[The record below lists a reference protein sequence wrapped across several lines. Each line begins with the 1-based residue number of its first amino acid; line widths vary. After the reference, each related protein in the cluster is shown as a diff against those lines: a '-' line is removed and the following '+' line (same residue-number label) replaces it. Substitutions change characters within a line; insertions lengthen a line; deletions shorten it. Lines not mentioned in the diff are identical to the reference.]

1 MQTKHTRSH
10 YSDYTVISTHV
21 FKQKRDNVERSH
33 TSELVL
39 CINNWHFVK
48 DNLYKAKTSPCQA
61 DDCSI
66 SIKLSSTVFRSES
79 QANDSEVAVVAAA
92 AGAGEEFYFDK
103 NGAVIPYP
111 ALKALLNSAEF
122 FTYMEQVKKQFEEDS
137 GSKAWQEDEVD
148 DGKTT
153 TSTNTSNNLRKTR
166 QDEAE
171 EEEEEEEVVQEDE
184 EEELPLKIKKAKKTD
199 KKK

>member
-1 MQTKHTRSH
+1 
-10 YSDYTVISTHV
+10 
-21 FKQKRDNVERSH
+21 
-33 TSELVL
+33 VL

-79 QANDSEVAVVAAA
+79 QANDSEVAVAAA
-92 AGAGEEFYFDK
+92 DAGEEFYFDK

-122 FTYMEQVKKQFEEDS
+122 LTYMEQVKKQFEEDS
-137 GSKAWQEDEVD
+137 GSKAWQEDEFD
-148 DGKTT
+148 DGKAT
-153 TSTNTSNNLRKTR
+153 TSVNTNSLRKTR
-166 QDEAE
+166 QDE
-171 EEEEEEEVVQEDE
+171 EEEEEVVEEEE
-184 EEELPLKIKKAKKTD
+184 EEELPLKNKKAKKAD